1 MYSSFYKLKTKPFQ
15 LNPDPKFF
23 FNSGG
28 HKRALSYLRYGLE
41 QGEGFIV
48 VTGSPGTGKT
58 MLVKALFN
66 ELDSRKVVAGQLVS
80 TQVDA
85 EDTLRLISASFGLAH
100 EKIAKATL
108 LKNLETFF
116 RTRAKEG
123 RRVLLV
129 VDEAQNLPL
138 QSLEELRML
147 SNFEHDNKSIF
158 QSFLLGQEEF
168 RATIN
173 SPSMEQVRQRV
184 TATFHLKPLE
194 MDETKAYI
202 QHRLATA
209 GWNNDPEF
217 TPEAFKEIYRFT
229 QGTPRKINT
238 LCDRLMLY
246 GFLEELHKIDKAAAV
261 TVTSEMKEDAAPV
274 KGSKGK
280 VAAPA
285 SVSAA
290 VSPITTA
297 PAQTA
302 QERLNNDDLIRRVAQ
317 LESTVESLKKTLKKE
332 RALLRKAIL
341 LHLEM
346 GEEAEEDL
354 LD

>member
-1 MYSSFYKLKTKPFQ
+1 MYSSFYKLKAKPFQ
-15 LNPDPKFF
+15 LSPDPKFF
-23 FNSGG
+23 FNSGI

-48 VTGSPGTGKT
+48 VTGAPGTGKT

-80 TQVDA
+80 TQVNA

-108 LKNLETFF
+108 IKNLETFF

-147 SNFEHDNKSIF
+147 SNFEHDNRAIF

-173 SPSMEQVRQRV
+173 APSMEQVRQRV
-184 TATFHLKPLE
+184 TATFHLNPLE
-194 MDETKAYI
+194 FDETKSYI
-202 QHRLATA
+202 QHRLTTV
-209 GWNNDPEF
+209 GWNKDPDF
-217 TPEAFKEIYRFT
+217 TPEAYKEIFRFT
-229 QGTPRKINT
+229 GGTPRKINT
-238 LCDRLMLY
+238 LCDRLLLY
-246 GFLEELHKIDKAAAV
+246 GFLEELHKIDKEAAV
-261 TVTSEMKEDAAPV
+261 AVTSEMESDAEPIKSV
-274 KGSKGK
+274 KGVASKAIPK
-280 VAAPA
+280 TVISQSITAASSEQKPLA
-285 SVSAA
+285 
-290 VSPITTA
+290 
-297 PAQTA
+297 
-302 QERLNNDDLIRRVAQ
+302 NDELIQRVAQ
-317 LESTVESLKKTLKKE
+317 LESTVDALKKMIKKE

-341 LHLEM
+341 LQL
-346 GEEAEEDL
+346 DL
-354 LD
+354 NDENDDDSILD

>member
-1 MYSSFYKLKTKPFQ
+1 MYSSFYKLKAKPFQ
-15 LNPDPKFF
+15 LSPDPKFF
-23 FNSGG
+23 FNSGV

-48 VTGSPGTGKT
+48 VTGAPGTGKT

-66 ELDSRKVVAGQLVS
+66 ELDSREVVAGQLVS
-80 TQVDA
+80 TQIDA

-100 EKIAKATL
+100 EKISKATL

-147 SNFEHDNKSIF
+147 SNFEHDNRAIF

-184 TATFHLKPLE
+184 TATFHLNPLE
-194 MDETKAYI
+194 FDETKAYI
-202 QHRLATA
+202 EHRLSTV
-209 GWNNDPEF
+209 GWNKDPEF
-217 TPEAFKEIYRFT
+217 TPEAFKEIFRFT

-238 LCDRLMLY
+238 LCDRLMLF
-246 GFLEELHKIDKAAAV
+246 GFLEELHKIDKAATT
-261 TVTSEMKEDAAPV
+261 TVTSEMHKDAAPV
-274 KGSKGK
+274 KGSRAKGA
-280 VAAPA
+280 VLG
-285 SVSAA
+285 SVKAT
-290 VSPITTA
+290 VSSISPELTV
-297 PAQTA
+297 
-302 QERLNNDDLIRRVAQ
+302 QERLNNDDLIRRVGQ
-317 LESTVESLKKTLKKE
+317 LESTVDALKKTIKKE
-332 RALLRKAIL
+332 RSLLRKAIL